1 MSIIA
6 VISPHPD
13 DETLGCGGTILR
25 HRAENNSNHWIILTG
40 MTEEQGFSPLLIKER
55 QKEIETISE
64 LYGFATVHNLNLPT
78 AKLDTIPMG
87 EIVRKL
93 GSLFN
98 EIKPATIYLPNR
110 SDVHSDHRIAFEAAW
125 SCCKTFRYPFI
136 QRVFMYETLSET
148 DFVPPFSESAFL
160 PNSFCN
166 ISAYLEKKV
175 EIMGHYNNEMK
186 DHPFPRSEKN
196 IRALATLR
204 GATAGVNYAEAFM
217 LLKEVH

>member
-40 MTEEQGFSPLLIKER
+40 MTEEQGYSFHQIEER
-55 QKEIETISE
+55 QKEIETITE
-64 LYGFATVHNLNLPT
+64 LYDFTAVHRLNLPT
-78 AKLDTIPMG
+78 AQLDTIPLG
-87 EIVRKL
+87 KIVREL
-93 GSLFN
+93 GALFN

-110 SDVHSDHRIAFEAAW
+110 SDVHSDHRITFEAAW
-125 SCCKTFRYPFI
+125 SCCKPFRYPFI

-148 DFVPPFSESAFL
+148 DFAPPFSESAFL
-160 PNSFCN
+160 PNSFYN
-166 ISAYLEKKV
+166 ISGYLEKKV
-175 EIMGHYNNEMK
+175 EIMRHYNNEMK

-204 GATAGVNYAEAFM
+204 GAAAGVNYAEAFM